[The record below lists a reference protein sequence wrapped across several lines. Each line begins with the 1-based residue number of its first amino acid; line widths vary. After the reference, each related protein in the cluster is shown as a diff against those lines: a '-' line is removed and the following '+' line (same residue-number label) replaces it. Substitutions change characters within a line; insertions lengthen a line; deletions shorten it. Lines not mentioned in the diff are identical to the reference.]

1 MCKATTKDNKNRM
14 VYTAVGKVAGPH
26 GLDSRGFEYRQGKK
40 IFLVLKTCRPAVGFI
55 QPPSCSVGT
64 GSCVF
69 GGKWAGA

>member
-14 VYTAVGKVAGPH
+14 VCTAVGKVAGLH
-26 GLDSRGFEYRQGKK
+26 GLDNRGFEYRQGKK
-40 IFLVLKTCRPAVGFI
+40 IFLLLKTSRPAAGLI

-69 GGKWAGA
+69 GGKRAGA